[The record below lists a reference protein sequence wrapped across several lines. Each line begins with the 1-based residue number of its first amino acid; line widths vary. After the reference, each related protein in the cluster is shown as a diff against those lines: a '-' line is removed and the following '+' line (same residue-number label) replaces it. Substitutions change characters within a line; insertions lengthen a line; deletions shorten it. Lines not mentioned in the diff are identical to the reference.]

1 MPLSDSELVQ
11 GFQVGN
17 EACARQ
23 IDIWIEEVLR
33 HPGLRLGSDVDDA
46 AQQVRSK
53 LLISLRGGSFR
64 GESTLRTYV
73 WRVAKHAAIDHLRK
87 RNSRPPALSIDDV
100 AEPTDPAPSPEAA
113 LLKQERR
120 ELFVRVL
127 SGLGEGCQELLQL
140 IAFEALSYQ
149 EIASRLQT
157 TEGAIKVKALRCR
170 EKAVLAYKSVTS
182 DPGSRPLEVRNME
195 TK

>member
-1 MPLSDSELVQ
+1 MSDTELVQ
-11 GFQVGN
+11 GFSAGN

-23 IDIWIEEVLR
+23 IDIWIGEVLR
-33 HPGLRLGSDVDDA
+33 HPRLRLGSDAEDA

-64 GESTLRTYV
+64 GASTLRTYV
-73 WRVAKHAAIDHLRK
+73 WRIAKHTAIDHLRK
-87 RNSRPPALSIDDV
+87 RHARPSAHSIDDV
-100 AEPTDPAPSPEAA
+100 AEPADPAASPEAI

-120 ELFVRVL
+120 ELLARVL
-127 SGLGEGCQELLQL
+127 SSLGDGCQKLLQL
-140 IAFEALSYQ
+140 IAFDELSYQ

-157 TEGAIKVKALRCR
+157 TEGAIKVRALRCR

-182 DPGSRPLEVRNME
+182 NSESRPLEVRNLE
-195 TK
+195 TE